1 MKQYRRQ
8 AGVLLHPTS
17 LPSPYGIGDLGHTA
31 YRFVDFLEAAGQK
44 LWQILPLTHTGFGDS
59 PYQSFSAFAGHAAS
73 YKPRSFERAGTFIRP

>member
-31 YRFVDFLEAAGQK
+31 YRFVDFLEAAG
-44 LWQILPLTHTGFGDS
+44 
-59 PYQSFSAFAGHAAS
+59 
-73 YKPRSFERAGTFIRP
+73 